1 MRLVEWVNEWVQTF
15 ASSAWWY
22 KGTIENSWNFWGEFS
37 SVLVEGK
44 VTVGGVMRVDEGVG
58 IWVSSFFYNIVV
70 EKLWFWGWESL
81 WLGSWSWSW
90 SRCWSSSWGRLRLS
104 NWLLAR
110 LSWFW
115 GWSSYESSGILSS
128 RWNVSTFEDSETFL
142 TSWVFYGVSLTVVTN
157 VWILSDTGSIKSSFF
172 AVYNFVFSGKSRSC
186 SAITGIE
193 TLFFDN
199 FSVTFVDKLAA
210 WCSNSTS

>member
-1 MRLVEWVNEWVQTF
+1 MNERTGWLLWLSNDAAGWASVLDWSWSASRLLSSSKLASQETSIVVRLVKWVDEWVQSF
-15 ASSAWWY
+15 ASSAIWD
-22 KGTIENSWNFWGEFS
+22 KGTIENSGNFWGEFS
-37 SVLVEGK
+37 SILVEGK
-44 VTVGGVMRVDEGVG
+44 VTVGGVMRVDEGVS

-70 EKLWFWGWESL
+70 EELWFWGWESL

-142 TSWVFYGVSLTVVTN
+142 TS
-157 VWILSDTGSIKSSFF
+157 
-172 AVYNFVFSGKSRSC
+172 
-186 SAITGIE
+186 
-193 TLFFDN
+193 
-199 FSVTFVDKLAA
+199 
-210 WCSNSTS
+210 